1 MATANYREQ
10 LARSADAQRKSELAK
25 IHIHKQQ
32 LGMDEAAYRDL
43 LAAVCGVK
51 SSSDLDA
58 RGRRKLLDHLGAC
71 LKVSGINP
79 NPKRLPTAHNSLA
92 LSKEAIEAKI
102 AVQLKNLGQG
112 WPYAYGV
119 ARRIFPEVSRFEFLS
134 AAQLG
139 KISSALD
146 RTLRFKGK
154 APHA

>member
-1 MATANYREQ
+1 MATANYRAQ
-10 LARSADAQRKSELAK
+10 PARSADAQRKSELAK

-32 LGMDEAAYRDL
+32 LRMDEAAYRDL
-43 LAAVCGVK
+43 LTAVCGVK

-102 AVQLKNLGQG
+102 AVQLKTLGQG

-154 APHA
+154 AAHA